1 MSYASI
7 KIDFAAA
14 NAQAQRLEDI
24 ADEIRRMTNVRMKNT
39 MDQMS
44 ANWKGGSASAYFA
57 KAETLQSDILKT
69 AVQLES
75 VAKSIRSTARRIYE
89 AEQTALRLAE
99 QRSSQ

>member
-24 ADEIRRMTNVRMKNT
+24 AGEIRRMTNVRMKNT

-57 KAETLQSDILKT
+57 KAETLQSGILKT